1 MSMKWTTNCSTLLLR
16 LLLSSRIVA
25 YAEGTPNPPAA
36 VSNSISI
43 AFAAKSI
50 ASFARRK
57 RMPTKAILKAR
68 GSLAADERDADE
80 S

>member
-43 AFAAKSI
+43 AFGREIDRAAKKD
-50 ASFARRK
+50 ADRF
-57 RMPTKAILKAR
+57 ILKAR
-68 GSLAADERDADE
+68 ESLAADERDADE

>member
-1 MSMKWTTNCSTLLLR
+1 MSMKWTTNCSHAAAVTVLAH
-16 LLLSSRIVA
+16 SG

-43 AFAAKSI
+43 AFGREIDSVIRAAKKDADRFI
-50 ASFARRK
+50 F
-57 RMPTKAILKAR
+57 KAR
-68 GSLAADERDADE
+68 ESLAADERDADE